1 MKPLKG
7 PDWPTILAFGVL
19 AAFFL
24 LGLLTNYLNTKSIE

>member
-1 MKPLKG
+1 MKPRTG
-7 PDWPTILAFGVL
+7 SDWPTILAFGML